1 MVMPGDER
9 QMPGEGWRDVRANY
23 GSGSRDRKYGG
34 QQRRVGLW
42 LCAGCA
48 GSIKRFK
55 QFK

>member
-42 LCAGCA
+42 LCAGSA
-48 GSIKRFK
+48 GSIKWFK
-55 QFK
+55 